1 MEKLIQKVNSLKE
14 GGDFMKSWE
23 RCYVEF
29 LVRIAEPLGELP
41 EGYFVRIL

>member
-1 MEKLIQKVNSLKE
+1 
-14 GGDFMKSWE
+14 MKSWE

-41 EGYFVRIL
+41 EGYFIRIP

>member
-1 MEKLIQKVNSLKE
+1 
-14 GGDFMKSWE
+14 MKSWE

-41 EGYFVRIL
+41 EVCFLEFCDLEIK

>member
-1 MEKLIQKVNSLKE
+1 
-14 GGDFMKSWE
+14 MKSWE

-41 EGYFVRIL
+41 EGYGIYL